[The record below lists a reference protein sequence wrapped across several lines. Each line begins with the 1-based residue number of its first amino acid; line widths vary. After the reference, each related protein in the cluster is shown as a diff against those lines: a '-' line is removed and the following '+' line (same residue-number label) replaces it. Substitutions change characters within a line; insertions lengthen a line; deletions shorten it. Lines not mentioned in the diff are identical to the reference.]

1 MKQLIYSLLALLY
14 FLPQNI
20 KAEASIS
27 ASVTETEPRSSW
39 LVTVALSNSAESN
52 YTAFQMNVYL
62 PDGFRYTDGSIA
74 PGQSIPAHMVAAAQH
89 PDGYLRITAY
99 SATNLA
105 IASGEKTL
113 VSFQLT
119 ADPATAPSGTH
130 NLVFSHILF
139 SQRNGIEAQLEDI
152 ATQLTCSE
160 PQAYRITYMVDG
172 QVYHTTEVKQGSSIT
187 PPAAPT
193 KEGHTFKGWDGLPE
207 IMPANDITVTARF
220 AVNNYTASYYLDNE
234 LYTTQ
239 EVAYGSALTLPEVT
253 PPIGYIFEGWND
265 IPATM
270 PAHDISIYGTLKAV
284 PPTHIGSLPSY
295 DRPVDVYN
303 LQGMLIRRNIL
314 PKQLAKELPAGMY
327 IVSGRLTIIR

>member
-20 KAEASIS
+20 EAKESIS

-39 LVTVALSNSAESN
+39 LVTVTLSNSAESN
-52 YTAFQMNVYL
+52 YTAFQMDVYL

-74 PGQSIPAHMVAAAQH
+74 PGQSIPTHMVAAAQH
-89 PDGYLRITAY
+89 PDGFLRITAY
-99 SATNLA
+99 SATNHA
-105 IASGEKTL
+105 IATGEKTL

-119 ADPATAPSGTH
+119 ADPATVASGSH

-152 ATQLTCSE
+152 STLITCSV
-160 PQAYRITYMVDG
+160 PQTYRITYIVDG
-172 QVYHTTEVKQGSSIT
+172 KVYHTMEVEQGSSIT

-193 KEGHTFKGWDGLPE
+193 KEGHTFEGWEGLPE
-207 IMPANDITVTARF
+207 VMPAKDITVTARF
-220 AVNNYTASYYLDNE
+220 AVNSYTASYYLDNE
-234 LYTTQ
+234 LYTKQ
-239 EVAYGSALTLPEVT
+239 EIAYGSTLTPPEVT
-253 PPIGYIFEGWND
+253 PPAGYTFEGWND
-265 IPATM
+265 VPATM
-270 PAHDISIYGTLKAV
+270 PAHDINIYGTLKAV
-284 PPTHIGSLPSY
+284 PPTHIDSLLSY

-314 PKQLAKELPAGMY
+314 PKQLSKELPAGMY